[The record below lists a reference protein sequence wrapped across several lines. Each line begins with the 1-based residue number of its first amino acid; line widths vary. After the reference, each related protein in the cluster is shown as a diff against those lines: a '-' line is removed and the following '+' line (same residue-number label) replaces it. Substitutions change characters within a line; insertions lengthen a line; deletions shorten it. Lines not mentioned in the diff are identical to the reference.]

1 MGSLDG
7 GLSSFS
13 WIFQLCECQC
23 WYNRTLKRKQSS
35 FGEESLSNIFPGQLE
50 LNALLWPPNKES
62 IIIIYHIWLL
72 LIAQYNKIELH
83 KSLYNEAC
91 GWSSLRAEGRLDS
104 LVHFCP
110 VLWLCDATWGSEHGD
125 WDMWRA
131 RSCQHHPGITGETFS
146 ILVMLDFEMVL
157 QPKRLYSSSSIIPIT
172 PENVIAAVTFPQWD
186 SGWPILPPALPTGAG
201 RSGAPLMNKWKI

>member
-1 MGSLDG
+1 MQTFLGLELDLDPLKFTETFRRGAIKSDKDFASERGSSTESLDG
-7 GLSSFS
+7 GLSFS
-13 WIFQLCECQC
+13 SWVFQLCECQC

-62 IIIIYHIWLL
+62 IIIIYHSWLL

-91 GWSSLRAEGRLDS
+91 GWSCLRAGGRLDS
-104 LVHFCP
+104 LVHFCL
-110 VLWLCDATWGSEHGD
+110 VLWLRDATWVSEHGD

-131 RSCQHHPGITGETFS
+131 QSCQHHPGITGEAFS
-146 ILVMLDFEMVL
+146 ILVMLDF
-157 QPKRLYSSSSIIPIT
+157 KGDGS
-172 PENVIAAVTFPQWD
+172 AV
-186 SGWPILPPALPTGAG
+186 
-201 RSGAPLMNKWKI
+201 